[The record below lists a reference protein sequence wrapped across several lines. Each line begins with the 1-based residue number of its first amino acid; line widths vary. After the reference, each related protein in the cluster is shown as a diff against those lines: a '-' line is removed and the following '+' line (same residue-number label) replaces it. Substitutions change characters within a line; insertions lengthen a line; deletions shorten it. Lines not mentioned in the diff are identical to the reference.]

1 MILDIIFIGGWHRY
15 TPIAEGVKWQDM
27 MSPAMVRKSYNFLKL
42 KSDFGISKFLHHLAM
57 AEEQWNAD
65 IWVSG

>member
-1 MILDIIFIGGWHRY
+1 MILDLIFIGGWHRY
-15 TPIAEGVKWQDM
+15 TTIAEGVKWQDM
-27 MSPAMVRKSYNFLKL
+27 MSPAMVRKSYNFMKL